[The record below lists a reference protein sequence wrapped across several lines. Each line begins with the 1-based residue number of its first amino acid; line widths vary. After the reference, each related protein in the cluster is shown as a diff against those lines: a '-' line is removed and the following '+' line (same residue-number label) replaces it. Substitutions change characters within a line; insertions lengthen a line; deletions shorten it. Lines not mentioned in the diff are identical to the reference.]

1 MTQSESLDQTSL
13 VKAVNMIYT
22 FGAGVGG
29 TLQNTGFKNKD
40 DQRTFL

>member
-1 MTQSESLDQTSL
+1 MSQSDSLDQTSL
-13 VKAVNMIYT
+13 AMAVDMIST

-40 DQRTFL
+40 DQKTFL